1 MLTTTNYTVCSMHMK
16 VAPKVHKVWETIEPG
31 VDDGDKNDMARALLF
46 QSIIEAL
53 ILQVGNLDTPEEVW
67 ESIKARH
74 VGADRVLEARL
85 QMLMED
91 FSRLKMKDTYTIDDF
106 SAKLSE
112 MSLKSS
118 SLGEN
123 IEEPK
128 LVKKFSS
135 SLPRKKYIHII
146 AAL

>member
-1 MLTTTNYTVCSMHMK
+1 M
-16 VAPKVHKVWETIEPG
+16 
-31 VDDGDKNDMARALLF
+31 
-46 QSIIEAL
+46 
-53 ILQVGNLDTPEEVW
+53 
-67 ESIKARH
+67 
-74 VGADRVLEARL
+74 GADRVLEARL